1 MEFAKIPIDNSKSLL
16 EKLNEYKKVF
26 VKYQTSILENKKI
39 ADDIN
44 NENLCNTDKIE
55 KEHQFCISFDISP
68 QFEFLAKQAKLMK
81 LKSLKNFFNENS
93 YRYNEK
99 ILKENNNWQRRINK
113 SGFSTNLDNILKIIE
128 FQVASDF
135 LLFLTNYY
143 SDLTKIFKS
152 NFQKLSTELIKEREI
167 KTGIF
172 KTSKKTFFILNEMY
186 LINVIFVEIIIDF
199 MIIKLKIN
207 KNHLGEIIE
216 FS

>member
-1 MEFAKIPIDNSKSLL
+1 MVDLDLTGCNVNMDFAKIPIDNSKSLL

-39 ADDIN
+39 ADEIN
-44 NENLCNTDKIE
+44 NENLCNTDQNKIE
-55 KEHQFCISFDISP
+55 TEHQFCISFDISP
-68 QFEFLAKQAKLMK
+68 KFEFLAKQAKLMK

-99 ILKENNNWQRRINK
+99 ILKENNHWQKRINK

-152 NFQKLSTELIKEREI
+152 NFQKLSIELIKEREI

-172 KTSKKTFFILNEMY
+172 KTSKKKFFILQN
-186 LINVIFVEIIIDF
+186 LF
-199 MIIKLKIN
+199 
-207 KNHLGEIIE
+207 
-216 FS
+216 